1 MVNGRSGRVG
11 GKYPI
16 SPLRVAIAVLLGLSA
31 AALFAYIFMSGEAD
45 MAEIYIQNAE
55 SYFQLMM

>member
-16 SPLRVAIAVLLGLSA
+16 SSLRVAIAVLLALA
-31 AALFAYIFMSGEAD
+31 AVTLFAFLFMYGEAD
-45 MAEIYIQNAE
+45 VAEICIRNAE
-55 SYFQLMM
+55 SSFQLIV